1 MTVSSYSIVRVSKQ
15 IGDYGHLQS
24 DHSFA
29 VEGNI
34 FDTALPGTFNIAPY
48 EPTSTEEF
56 KCIVSR
62 HVDEIKHSGTGEM
75 YVRLGMG
82 YRFPTHHQARGASWL
97 HKAKV
102 EQTFTVTRSFGAI
115 LVMTNVRYATLE
127 PSGALKDLIYSTAF
141 NKHQVLVSEL
151 YTCSSYARLLA
162 PKQTR
167 AVQVTLEAS
176 AHQRLLRGTEDA
188 KWTHT
193 ADGGDFMNGLSKDR
207 GHAFAPLF
215 RLVGREKTFR
225 RLPIRELS
233 PPKWRRVVD
242 VCQLSRPSSR
252 AASPS
257 GPRRVDGSR
266 CEDDSDRDDRY

>member
-1 MTVSSYSIVRVSKQ
+1 MSPGTFFRSSNPEYVYVSLIYENSNFYASWNPSKPVK

-75 YVRLGMG
+75 
-82 YRFPTHHQARGASWL
+82 GASWL

-242 VCQLSRPSSR
+242 EGGWEQM
-252 AASPS
+252 
-257 GPRRVDGSR
+257 
-266 CEDDSDRDDRY
+266 